1 MFKFLW
7 RFVVFCGRKKFFFNL
22 ESVTSLTSL
31 SIKSK
36 ENGSAVNEDFLE
48 FIYSK
53 SDFMKVLVIQV
64 EATLEIQN
72 YFERLLAFMLC
83 GQNQMTELKNNT
95 KEEQVL
101 LMKTVGENIGGSLE
115 EYITHIQNHILVE
128 EPVYE
133 V

>member
-1 MFKFLW
+1 
-7 RFVVFCGRKKFFFNL
+7 
-22 ESVTSLTSL
+22 
-31 SIKSK
+31 
-36 ENGSAVNEDFLE
+36 
-48 FIYSK
+48 
-53 SDFMKVLVIQV
+53 
-64 EATLEIQN
+64 
-72 YFERLLAFMLC
+72 
-83 GQNQMTELKNNT
+83 MTELKNNT

>member
-1 MFKFLW
+1 
-7 RFVVFCGRKKFFFNL
+7 
-22 ESVTSLTSL
+22 
-31 SIKSK
+31 
-36 ENGSAVNEDFLE
+36 
-48 FIYSK
+48 
-53 SDFMKVLVIQV
+53 MKVLVIQV

-101 LMKTVGENIGGSLE
+101 LMKTVGENIGGSLDD
-115 EYITHIQNHILVE
+115 YITLIQNHILVE

>member
-1 MFKFLW
+1 
-7 RFVVFCGRKKFFFNL
+7 
-22 ESVTSLTSL
+22 
-31 SIKSK
+31 
-36 ENGSAVNEDFLE
+36 
-48 FIYSK
+48 
-53 SDFMKVLVIQV
+53 MKVLVSHV

-72 YFERLLAFMLC
+72 YFERLLAFLLC

-115 EYITHIQNHILVE
+115 DYITLIQNHTLVE

>member
-1 MFKFLW
+1 
-7 RFVVFCGRKKFFFNL
+7 
-22 ESVTSLTSL
+22 
-31 SIKSK
+31 
-36 ENGSAVNEDFLE
+36 
-48 FIYSK
+48 
-53 SDFMKVLVIQV
+53 MKVLVSQV
-64 EATLEIQN
+64 EATIEIQN

-115 EYITHIQNHILVE
+115 DYITLIQNHTLVE

>member
-1 MFKFLW
+1 M
-7 RFVVFCGRKKFFFNL
+7 
-22 ESVTSLTSL
+22 
-31 SIKSK
+31 
-36 ENGSAVNEDFLE
+36 ENGSALNEDFLE

-53 SDFMKVLVIQV
+53 SDFMKVLVSHV

-72 YFERLLAFMLC
+72 CFERLLAFLLC
-83 GQNQMTELKNNT
+83 GQNKKTELKNNT

-128 EPVYE
+128 EPAYE